1 MQDAVI
7 VDNPVIDLVRTS
19 LERSP
24 LFTANGGPLAAS
36 FEEGD
41 PDSRVLLIA
50 GDNASGKSFLVR
62 VLAAKL
68 NEAKVEPVQVSMRY
82 RTMSGLH
89 RSFMYGAGGDA
100 EDSTGNVSL
109 IALRGA
115 LRTVENRQTPSWLML
130 DEPDTGLA
138 EGYCGA
144 LGTYL
149 ADFGNRMP
157 VSRCEGFTVVTHS
170 RRLVSSMLF
179 SLKKKPHFLCFSDY
193 AADDL
198 LEAWLEDGRDRT
210 VEELLGLGETSITR
224 FRQIN
229 RLLQEAQ
236 ADKEAFARRR

>member
-7 VDNPVIDLVRTS
+7 VDNPVLDLVRTS
-19 LERSP
+19 LKRSP
-24 LFTANGGPLAAS
+24 LFAANGGPLVAS

-41 PDSRVLLIA
+41 PESRVLLIA

-68 NEAKVEPVQVSMRY
+68 NDQKVEPVQVSMRY

-89 RSFMYGAGGDA
+89 RAFMYGGGDA
-100 EDSTGNVSL
+100 EDSSGNVSL

-115 LRTVENRQTPSWLML
+115 LRTVEGRETPSWLML

-157 VSRCEGFTVVTHS
+157 VSNCQGFTVVTHS

-179 SLKKKPHFLCFSDY
+179 SLQKKPHFLCFSDY
-193 AADDL
+193 AANDL
-198 LEAWLEDGRDRT
+198 MEAWLEDARDRT
-210 VEELLGLGETSITR
+210 VEELLGLGETSINR

-229 RLLQEAQ
+229 RLQQDAQ
-236 ADKEAFARRR
+236 ASKATSARRR